1 MLHCRRRE
9 RKRSQR
15 YTLDFVEDV
24 SDIDPNFDSD
34 DDIMGEAVYDEEYL
48 RSRRQPKA
56 STSED
61 DGEFRP
67 GNGVDQV
74 EYSLSSEDGEKGT
87 GRSKRLPTRSPQ
99 ATRLIAVDE
108 IQIGIKRNKRSAR
121 PHMNH
126 HQHGLSGTDTELGKP
141 GKPSGSDP
149 DACSDAAVNDVVT
162 STRSQ
167 DQEQRLLHIVKVHA
181 PGRDN
186 RGAER
191 KFLHLNELAPFGGF
205 AGAPVQS

>member
-1 MLHCRRRE
+1 MLHCRRRQ

-15 YTLDFVEDV
+15 YTLDYVEDV
-24 SDIDPNFDSD
+24 SDIDPNLDSD

-56 STSED
+56 STSEV

-67 GNGVDQV
+67 EQVGRDGVDQV
-74 EYSLSSEDGEKGT
+74 AYSLSS
-87 GRSKRLPTRSPQ
+87 RQ
-99 ATRLIAVDE
+99 ATRLITADE

-141 GKPSGSDP
+141 GKPNACDP
-149 DACSDAAVNDVVT
+149 DATVNDAET
-162 STRSQ
+162 SARSQ
-167 DQEQRLLHIVKVHA
+167 DQGQRLLQIVKMHA
-181 PGRDN
+181 PGRDSN
-186 RGAER
+186 NGVER
-191 KFLHLNELAPFGGF
+191 KFLHLNELAPVGGF
-205 AGAPVQS
+205 DGAPVQS